1 MSDGSCCLMLQE
13 PSEPGDVREEK
24 SRLHALGYVDSH
36 QGTQSLMIKF
46 FLQPGMYSDEPSRR
60 RLGVS

>member
-1 MSDGSCCLMLQE
+1 MLQG
-13 PSEPGDVREEK
+13 PSEQGDVRDEK

-36 QGTQSLMIKF
+36 QGTQSLMVKF

-60 RLGVS
+60 R